1 MDIRAKLF
9 CICPKCFKN
18 LPKYFENGCFLDI
31 TGRKKY
37 ICPKYCIIEEI
48 IYFYKAMGTDV
59 TDNPIIA
66 IAEDEPYDLQ
76 MVCRIG

>member
-1 MDIRAKLF
+1 MGLIMDIRAKLF

-37 ICPKYCIIEEI
+37 ICPKYCIIEERSANKRKFDL
-48 IYFYKAMGTDV
+48 IYWGEIYE
-59 TDNPIIA
+59 N
-66 IAEDEPYDLQ
+66 
-76 MVCRIG
+76 C